1 VARTLEIVQHDW
13 ERGARCRSA
22 AEIFF
27 GPNHFEPKSDRLARE
42 TRAKSICMECPALVP
57 CRKASLENEE
67 LFGVWGGMTEQERRD
82 HVTARATKR
91 KKAS

>member
-1 VARTLEIVQHDW
+1 MARTLEIVEHDW

-22 AEIFF
+22 APIFF
-27 GPNHFEPKSDRLARE
+27 GPNHFEPKADRLARE
-42 TRAKSICMECPALVP
+42 ARAKAICLECPALAP

-82 HVTARATKR
+82 HLVVPAKR
-91 KKAS
+91 QKAS

>member
-1 VARTLEIVQHDW
+1 MARTLEIVEHDW
-13 ERGARCRSA
+13 ERVARCRSA
-22 AEIFF
+22 SAIFF
-27 GPNHFEPKSDRLARE
+27 GPNHFEPKADRLARE
-42 TRAKSICMECPALVP
+42 ARAKSICMECPALTP

-82 HVTARATKR
+82 HMLARGTKR